1 MDIFTSRLGILMSAE
16 VSSKSAVILVNLGTP
31 EEPTPAA
38 VRKFLREFL
47 SDQRVVEIPK
57 PIWWLILNCLILPR
71 RPIKVAKA
79 YASIWTEQGSPL
91 RAITIAQFN
100 GVKSILNTEPGFEDT
115 EVCYAMSYGKP
126 GLVEEIERLEKKGV
140 RRIAV
145 IPLYPQYS
153 ATTTAVV
160 YDQIAKHQLQSR
172 NITDIRV
179 CKHYY
184 QRDDYINALASSV
197 DEFRALNGTADK
209 LLMSF
214 HGIPQRCVDL
224 GDPYFE
230 QCAATASALAEK
242 LGLSESQWKMSFQSR
257 LGRAQWLQPYTV
269 AQVKQW
275 GAEGVKSIQVI
286 CPAFSSDC
294 LETKEEIAI
303 EIRDDFLQAG
313 GESFAYIPCL
323 NDSKPHLELF
333 SNISTNLLSY

>member
-1 MDIFTSRLGILMSAE
+1 MDIFTSQLGIVMSTE

-91 RAITIAQFN
+91 RAITIEQVD
-100 GVKSILNTEPGFEDT
+100 GVRELLNAMPGFEDT

-126 GLVEEIERLEKKGV
+126 GLVEQIQRLENDGV
-140 RRIAV
+140 KRIAV

-160 YDQIAKHQLQSR
+160 YDQIANYQLQSR
-172 NITDIRV
+172 NIIDIRV

-184 QRDDYINALASSV
+184 ERDDYISALAAAV
-197 DEFRALNGTADK
+197 GEFRALNGTAEK

-224 GDPYFE
+224 GDPYFD
-230 QCAATASALAEK
+230 QCATTASALAEK
-242 LGLSESQWKMSFQSR
+242 LGLSESQWKMTFQSR
-257 LGRAQWLQPYTV
+257 LGRAQWLQPYT
-269 AQVKQW
+269 ASQVKQW
-275 GAEGVKSIQVI
+275 GDEGVKSIQVI

-303 EIRDDFLQAG
+303 EVRDDFLQAG

-323 NDSKPHLELF
+323 NDSKSHLDIF
-333 SNISTNLLSY
+333 TSISTNLLSY